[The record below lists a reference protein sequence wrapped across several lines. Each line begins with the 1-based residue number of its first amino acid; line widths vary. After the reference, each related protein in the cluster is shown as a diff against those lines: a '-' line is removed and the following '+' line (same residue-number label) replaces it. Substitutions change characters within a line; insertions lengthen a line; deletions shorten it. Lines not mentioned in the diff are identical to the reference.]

1 MISNRIHRS
10 SFIQVLVVVM
20 TFSGLS
26 VSCSS
31 IPKDEILKDARDAY
45 IQAKANP
52 NTANVE
58 AMYDAEQSLKKAEQ
72 AEEVEEMEHL
82 AYLAQRQAQ
91 RAMAVAERKQ
101 AEEQR
106 ESLVKEKNHLLLEAR
121 EREIAEKA
129 QDAEM
134 ALKQKEKAHLLLE
147 AREQEISAKAQEV
160 EMAHQ
165 ELVAKQAEIQKLEDQ
180 IAKLQGRETER
191 GLVVTLDDVLFE
203 TGKADLLSGA
213 RRNIETVAAF
223 LHQNDTRNDTRNVLV
238 EGHTD
243 NRGTQKYNLGLSQRR
258 ADTVRFALIRQGITS
273 NRILARGFGESQPIA
288 SNSTASGR
296 QQNRRVEITI
306 LNEGEILR

>member
-1 MISNRIHRS
+1 MINNRIYRS

-20 TFSGLS
+20 IFSGLS

-45 IQAKANP
+45 TQAKANP

-82 AYLAQRQAQ
+82 AYLAQRHAQ

-129 QDAEM
+129 QEAEM

-165 ELVAKQAEIQKLEDQ
+165 ELVVKQAEIQKLEDQ
-180 IAKLQGRETER
+180 IAELQGRETER
-191 GLVVTLDDVLFE
+191 GLVVTLGDVLFE

-213 RRNIETVAAF
+213 RRNIETIAAF
-223 LHQNDTRNDTRNVLV
+223 LHQNDTRNVLV

-243 NRGTQKYNLGLSQRR
+243 SRGTQKYNLGLSQRR